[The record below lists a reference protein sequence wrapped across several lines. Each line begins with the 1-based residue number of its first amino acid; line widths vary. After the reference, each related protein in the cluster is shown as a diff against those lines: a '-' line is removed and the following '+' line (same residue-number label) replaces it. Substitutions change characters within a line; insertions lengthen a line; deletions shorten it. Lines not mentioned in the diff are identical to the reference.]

1 MLTAVTKKITTYF
14 KHMLRLQT
22 KKIKLFFPYLLKGYH
37 VSLRNRAWPLKQGFC
52 SEYVVKPTCLYG
64 YLVGKLNEL

>member
-1 MLTAVTKKITTYF
+1 MLAVVTKKITTFF

-22 KKIKLFFPYLLKGYH
+22 KKIILFFPYLLTDNH
-37 VSLRNRAWPLKQGFC
+37 VSLRNRVWPLKQRSC

-64 YLVGKLNEL
+64 YLVGKQNEL